1 MSQNNDRP
9 SESLLK
15 PDFTPESINIVWE
28 MGLAKIRD
36 QIGMFDA
43 LDSKTGVIVG
53 FVVVSIVEILG
64 FLLLAAADA
73 DPTKS
78 VGRPMLSSTIVTF
91 FFFGLSFSFLSTC
104 SGLFALRVHK
114 FALGFDYE
122 KMVRSANLQE
132 GELKTAFLEDILES
146 VRANKETLDKK
157 TIYAKIASFLVLA
170 GLLCYTVVVAKLFMG
185 FVPGS

>member
-1 MSQNNDRP
+1 MNQNDARP
-9 SESLLK
+9 NESLLK
-15 PDFTPESINIVWE
+15 PDFMPESINIVWD

-78 VGRPMLSSTIVTF
+78 GGRPMLSSAVVTF
-91 FFFGLSFSFLSTC
+91 FFFGLGFSFLSTC

-122 KMVRSANLQE
+122 KMVQSANLQE
-132 GELKTAFLEDILES
+132 KELKTAFLADILES

-157 TIYAKIASFLVLA
+157 TIYAKIASILVLA
-170 GLLCYTVVVAKLFMG
+170 GLLCYTVVVAELFVG